1 MTFKLW
7 TSQILDFDQFDE
19 RHCYC
24 TCLREMFQVN
34 YLIGKDKRSAALPM
48 RSVVLCILIYGS

>member
-7 TSQILDFDQFDE
+7 ASQILDFDQFDE

-24 TCLREMFQVN
+24 NCLREMFQVN

-48 RSVVLCILIYGS
+48 RSVVLCILI